1 MSEGKKQELQGDQR
15 KKRSLLTERVEK
27 HCMEVVRMMMNLEEW
42 DFCLRTDWKVTEM
55 KTTYLRNKHLHHSS
69 VCAGRK
75 QGSGCKEW
83 HCTQCFLGDGVLLV
97 YLTMKKLSPSIPLPC
112 PPPCS
117 PFPVPSLLFS
127 PLLSCLLLFSFPI
140 SFPCS
145 SSYRTKKWKQYGKGL
160 KIEKLSTGP
169 KLVWLWKIWDTKFM
183 IKSVRIFS
191 PNSTVLWIS
200 RK

>member
-1 MSEGKKQELQGDQR
+1 MSDGKKQEVQGDQR

-42 DFCLRTDWKVTEM
+42 AFCLWIDWKVTEM
-55 KTTYLRNKHLHHSS
+55 KTTYLGNKHLHHSS

-83 HCTQCFLGDGVLLV
+83 HCTQCVLEYVVLLI
-97 YLTMKKLSPSIPLPC
+97 YLTMKKLFPSIPLPC

-127 PLLSCLLLFSFPI
+127 PLLSSPLFLPHLFPLLLF
-140 SFPCS
+140 
-145 SSYRTKKWKQYGKGL
+145 L
-160 KIEKLSTGP
+160 
-169 KLVWLWKIWDTKFM
+169 
-183 IKSVRIFS
+183 
-191 PNSTVLWIS
+191 
-200 RK
+200 